1 MIPAET
7 FGKDLPD
14 LVAEWIN
21 LNRFTTILQT
31 GVEVG
36 VAPRSHSGSTLDM
49 QITCFA
55 INYLPP
61 GATIGSE

>member
-1 MIPAET
+1 MILAVT

-14 LVAEWIN
+14 VDGERVK
-21 LNRFTTILQT
+21 LNRFKII